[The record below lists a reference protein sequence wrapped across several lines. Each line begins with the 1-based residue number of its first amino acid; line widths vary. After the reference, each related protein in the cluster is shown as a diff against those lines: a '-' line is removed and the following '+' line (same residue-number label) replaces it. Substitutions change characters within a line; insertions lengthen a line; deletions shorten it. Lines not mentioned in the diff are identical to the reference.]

1 MAAKDKRARKKAKRQ
16 SAKKPGRKSARS
28 VSVAMSAGTSGIA
41 GERGWHVS
49 AGGGGKPPL
58 EGKAILITGAAR
70 RVGATLARALQAAGA
85 NVMIHYRNSAAEAR
99 ALASELN
106 SLRGGSAAVVSA
118 DLLDTKHIG
127 ELVEAT
133 VKTFGQLDVLI
144 NNASTFYPT
153 TVGEITEEHWND
165 LLGTNLKAPLFLA
178 QAAAPALR
186 LSHGLILNIADIHGM
201 RPLRRYTTYS
211 VAKAGLI
218 MLTKS
223 LARELGPHVRVNA
236 IAPGPV
242 MWPEQRADQALQK
255 KIVERTQLKRP
266 GSPEDVARAALFF
279 CTAAPYVTGQVLAV
293 DGGRSVG
300 W

>member
-1 MAAKDKRARKKAKRQ
+1 M
-16 SAKKPGRKSARS
+16 
-28 VSVAMSAGTSGIA
+28 AMSGSTTGIA

-49 AGGGGKPPL
+49 AGGSGKPPL
-58 EGKAILITGAAR
+58 EGKAVLITGGAR
-70 RVGATLARALQAAGA
+70 RVGATLARTLQAAGA
-85 NVMIHYRNSAAEAR
+85 NVMIHYRNSATEAR

-106 SLRGGSAAVVSA
+106 SLRGGSAAIVPA
-118 DLLDTKHIG
+118 NLLDTKHIG
-127 ELVEAT
+127 EVVEAT

-153 TVGEITEEHWND
+153 AIGEITEDHWND

-255 KIVERTQLKRP
+255 KIIERTQLKRP
-266 GSPEDVARAALFF
+266 GSTEDVARAVLFF
-279 CTAAPYVTGQVLAV
+279 CTAAPYVTGQILAV